1 MQENTN
7 KAIAVNS
14 IINYAKMGINTILA
28 LLTTRF
34 ALQALGV
41 NDFGLFS
48 VLGSIITFI
57 GIFNVIMLPTSNR
70 FLAVAI
76 GKGDIMEVNK
86 QFNAMLSIFLS
97 IAVFLSV
104 IALPIGFWYVNNFIN
119 YDGPIENAI
128 MVFTFS
134 IVGSI
139 ISTVGTPYNGLLMA
153 KERFWVF
160 SLIEV
165 ISHFVRFVCSV
176 LLLYYFENKLLVYTS
191 TMALMTAMPTFVYW
205 IYCRCKFPD
214 YVAFNIVRDIST
226 YKEIF
231 SFSGW
236 IAYGAIAC
244 VARNQG
250 AALLVNA
257 FFNTVMN
264 TALGIAN
271 MLIAYVQIFANNVT
285 QPMQPQITKS
295 YAAGNYSR
303 TNDLLVMSTKFSFLL
318 MLIVSTPF
326 FTSGEWLL
334 SLWLDNVPPY
344 VYSFTILLIIDSL
357 VTSFNSG
364 LSVLLFAS
372 GNIAFYQVLINTL
385 RLISIGAAY
394 FVLKEG
400 CPPEM
405 LFVTYIVFSIF
416 IIFATQYCLY
426 RTLNFN
432 SSFLIKKSYLPSL
445 SVAALAI
452 PVFLVH
458 IDIHPALLMIG
469 SMTYLFSIIY
479 ALGLSKEEKINIKK
493 ITKKIVKL

>member
-7 KAIAVNS
+7 RAIAVNS

-57 GIFNVIMLPTSNR
+57 GIFNVIMLPTINR

-76 GKGDIMEVNK
+76 GMGDTMEVNK
-86 QFNAMLSIFLS
+86 QFNAILSIFLG
-97 IAVFLSV
+97 IAFFLSV
-104 IALPIGFWYVNNFIN
+104 VALPIGFWYVNNYIN
-119 YDGPIENAI
+119 YDGPIENAN

-139 ISTVGTPYNGLLMA
+139 FSTLGTPYNGLLIA

-165 ISHFVRFVCSV
+165 ISHIVRFICSV
-176 LLLYYFENKLLVYTS
+176 LMLYFFEDKLFVYTL
-191 TMALMTAMPTFVYW
+191 TMALMTAMPTVAYW
-205 IYCRCKFPD
+205 IYCRCKFSD

-226 YKEIF
+226 YKDIF

-236 IAYGAIAC
+236 VAYGAIAC
-244 VARNQG
+244 VVRNQG

-295 YAAGNYSR
+295 YVAGNYYR

-334 SLWLDNVPPY
+334 SLWLDDVPPY
-344 VYSFTILLIIDSL
+344 VYSFTILLIVDSL
-357 VTSFNSG
+357 VASFNSG

-372 GNIAFYQVLINTL
+372 GKIAFYQVLINTL
-385 RLISIGAAY
+385 RLMSIGAAY
-394 FVLKEG
+394 FVLKAG

-405 LFVTYIVFSIF
+405 LFVTYIVFSVF

-426 RTLNFN
+426 RTMNFN

-445 SVAALAI
+445 CVVVLAC
-452 PVFLVH
+452 PVFFVH
-458 IDIHPALLMIG
+458 IDVHPALLMIG
-469 SMTYLFSIIY
+469 SMVYLFSIIY
-479 ALGLSKEEKINIKK
+479 AVGLSKEEKTIIKK
-493 ITKKIVKL
+493 ITKKII

>member
-14 IINYAKMGINTILA
+14 IINYAKMGINTVLA

-57 GIFNVIMLPTSNR
+57 GIFNVIMLPTCNR
-70 FLAVAI
+70 FLSVAI

-86 QFNAMLSIFLS
+86 QFNALLIIFLG
-97 IAVFLSV
+97 IAIFVSV
-104 IALPIGFWYVNNFIN
+104 IALPIGFWYVSNFIN
-119 YDGPIENAI
+119 YDGPIDNAR
-128 MVFTFS
+128 MVFIFS

-139 ISTVGTPYNGLLMA
+139 ISALGTPYNGLLVA
-153 KERFWVF
+153 KERFWFF

-165 ISHFVRFVCSV
+165 ISHIVRFICSV
-176 LLLYYFENKLLVYTS
+176 LLIYCFENKLLVYTI

-205 IYCRCKFPD
+205 IYCRCKFYD

-236 IAYGAIAC
+236 VAYGAIAC

-264 TALGIAN
+264 SALGIAN
-271 MLIAYVQIFANNVT
+271 MLISYVQIFANNVT

-295 YAAGNYSR
+295 YAAGNYVR
-303 TNDLLVMSTKFSFLL
+303 TNELLVMSTKFSFLL

-357 VTSFNSG
+357 VASFNSG

-372 GNIAFYQVLINTL
+372 GKIAFYQVLINSL
-385 RLISIGAAY
+385 RLISIVAAY
-394 FVLKEG
+394 FVLKAG
-400 CPPEM
+400 GPPEM
-405 LFVTYIVFSIF
+405 LFVTYIVFSVF
-416 IIFATQYCLY
+416 IIFVTQYCLY
-426 RTLNFN
+426 RTMNFN
-432 SSFLIKKSYLPSL
+432 SSFLIKQSYLPSI
-445 SVAALAI
+445 SVMALAS

-469 SMTYLFSIIY
+469 SLVYLFIIIY
-479 ALGLSKEEKINIKK
+479 AVGLSKEEKLIIKNIA
-493 ITKKIVKL
+493 KKIVKV